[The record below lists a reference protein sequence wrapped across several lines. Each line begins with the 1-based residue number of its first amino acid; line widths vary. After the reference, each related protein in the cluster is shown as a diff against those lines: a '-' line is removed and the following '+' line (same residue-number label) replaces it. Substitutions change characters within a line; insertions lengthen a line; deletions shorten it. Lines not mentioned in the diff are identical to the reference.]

1 MRLAM
6 SDYADAYRRFAWQ
19 VPADFNF
26 GGDVIDELARDPA
39 RLALIW
45 CDESGQERRFTF
57 ADISRL
63 SYLCANLLRSLFQ
76 KVCNRRFH
84 AAPIL

>member
-26 GGDVIDELARDPA
+26 GGDVVDELARDPA

-45 CDESGQERRFTF
+45 CDENSKERRFTL
-57 ADISRL
+57 I
-63 SYLCANLLRSLFQ
+63 
-76 KVCNRRFH
+76 
-84 AAPIL
+84 P